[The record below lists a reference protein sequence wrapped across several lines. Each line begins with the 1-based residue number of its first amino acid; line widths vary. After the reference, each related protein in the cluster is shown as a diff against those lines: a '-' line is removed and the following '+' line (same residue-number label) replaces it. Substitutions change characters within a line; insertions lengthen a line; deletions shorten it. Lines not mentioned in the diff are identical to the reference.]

1 MLLFLLLKIRP
12 VIPPFQK
19 ISHAQVSAT
28 EDAFQD
34 SSDEEASL
42 CHGFL
47 WELSAAFRIL
57 ESPFSPSE
65 GLKCE
70 FRLSFFPPF
79 FDTKLPDDID
89 GSWNFQGEIHS
100 DVPWFDRHF
109 QIDLTQG
116 LGIQNQ
122 PMVSSWKV
130 PCGKRIC

>member
-1 MLLFLLLKIRP
+1 MLSFLLLKIRP

-47 WELSAAFRIL
+47 WELSAGFTIL

-65 GLKCE
+65 E

-79 FDTKLPDDID
+79 FDTKLHP
-89 GSWNFQGEIHS
+89 
-100 DVPWFDRHF
+100 VTR
-109 QIDLTQG
+109 
-116 LGIQNQ
+116 
-122 PMVSSWKV
+122 
-130 PCGKRIC
+130 

>member
-1 MLLFLLLKIRP
+1 MLLFLLSKIRP

-47 WELSAAFRIL
+47 WELSAGFRIL

-65 GLKCE
+65 GLTCE

-79 FDTKLPDDID
+79 FDTKLPDGID
-89 GSWNFQGEIHS
+89 GS
-100 DVPWFDRHF
+100 
-109 QIDLTQG
+109 
-116 LGIQNQ
+116 
-122 PMVSSWKV
+122 
-130 PCGKRIC
+130 